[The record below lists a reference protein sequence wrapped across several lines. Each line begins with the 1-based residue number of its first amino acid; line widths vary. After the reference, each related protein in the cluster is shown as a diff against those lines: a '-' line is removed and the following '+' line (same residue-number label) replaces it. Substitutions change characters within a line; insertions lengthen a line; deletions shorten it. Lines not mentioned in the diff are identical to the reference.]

1 MEITDEMLF
10 GAIRK
15 AVETG
20 LLPRSA
26 LKGPSP
32 EEKEQLKLVLKA
44 AMDAV
49 PKGCENPLCLPLGG
63 AAKVRCLEGAEPG
76 QKPTRPDACPYGW
89 PPSAQ

>member
-1 MEITDEMLF
+1 MDITDEMLF

-26 LKGPSP
+26 LKDPAS

-44 AMDAV
+44 AMEAV
-49 PKGCENPLCLPLGG
+49 PTGCRNPLCLPLGG
-63 AAKVRCLEGAEPG
+63 AAKTRCMEGASAGE
-76 QKPTRPDACPYGW
+76 KPVRPQACPFG
-89 PPSAQ
+89 

>member
-1 MEITDEMLF
+1 MEITDEMLS

-26 LKGPSP
+26 LKEPSP

-49 PKGCENPLCLPLGG
+49 PTGCDNPLCLPLGG
-63 AAKVRCLEGAEPG
+63 AAKVRCLEGAEAG
-76 QKPTRPDACPYGW
+76 GKPLRPAACPYGG
-89 PPSAQ
+89 PPAQ